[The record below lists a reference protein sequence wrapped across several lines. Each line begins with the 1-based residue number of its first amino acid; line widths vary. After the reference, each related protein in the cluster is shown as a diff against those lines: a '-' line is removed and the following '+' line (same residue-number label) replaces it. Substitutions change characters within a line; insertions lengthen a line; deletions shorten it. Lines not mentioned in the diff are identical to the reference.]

1 MKRAIVVGNFSAV
14 STTQISG
21 NKSYGLAYE
30 QWLIG
35 NVDSEY
41 YNIELDGEGEVAQVP
56 LSELPD
62 LIQLI
67 NECKKE
73 LEK

>member
-14 STTQISG
+14 STQQISG
-21 NKSYGLAYE
+21 NKCYQLAYNKC
-30 QWLIG
+30 LIG
-35 NVDSEY
+35 NVDSKY
-41 YNIELDGEGEVAQVP
+41 YNIELDYEVAQIP
-56 LSELPD
+56 INELPD

>member
-1 MKRAIVVGNFSAV
+1 MKRAIVVGNFSAIL
-14 STTQISG
+14 TTQISG

-35 NVDSEY
+35 NVDSDY
-41 YNIELDGEGEVAQVP
+41 YNIELEDEVVKVP
-56 LSELPD
+56 INEMQD
-62 LIQLI
+62 LITLI

-73 LEK
+73 FEK